1 MKTRLTHGDGFNYRS
16 GYGDGYGYGT
26 GDGRG
31 DSDSDGHSNMY
42 GDGHGNGNGYGGGH
56 GYGFGNSSGG
66 SDDDDERI
74 LPLTFR
80 TTYVTGLVAQ
90 VLLHNLEG
98 LTHDQENDS
107 RPQRCLGLCR

>member
-1 MKTRLTHGDGFNYRS
+1 MKTRLTHGNGIDYRS
-16 GYGDGYGYGT
+16 GYGDGYGDGHGYGT
-26 GDGRG
+26 GDGDSRG
-31 DSDSDGHSNMY
+31 NMY
-42 GDGHGNGNGYGGGH
+42 GDGHGNGCGGGH
-56 GYGFGNSSGG
+56 GHGSGNSSGG
-66 SDDDDERI
+66 NDDDDDERI

>member
-1 MKTRLTHGDGFNYRS
+1 MKTRLTHGNGIDYRS
-16 GYGDGYGYGT
+16 GYGDGYGT

-42 GDGHGNGNGYGGGH
+42 GDGHGNGYGNGH
-56 GYGFGNSSGG
+56 GHGFGNSSGG

-74 LPLTFR
+74 LPLTFC

-90 VLLHNLEG
+90 VLIHNLEG
-98 LTHDQENDS
+98 LIHDQENDS